1 MSDVQLLD
9 PTTASPAPSL
19 TNTAP
24 PAPALPAPASAVGA
38 EVGGSATVL
47 SAGQAGDLFGHV
59 APPPAAD
66 GLGITPRRV
75 QSQTIHAN
83 SDHLFDAIADGT
95 SINPQH
101 SARRRSTI
109 RSTAQ
114 NMLGAASDVGLT
126 RENQFAYML
135 ATAERESHLGNLMTE
150 GAGPGG
156 PEAYFDR
163 KYGPSTRKGAEL
175 GNTEEGDGARFR
187 GRGLV
192 QITGRTNYADW
203 TQRLNS
209 AGVLHNGAAPDL
221 VNQPEQAAD
230 PQLAA
235 RIAAGGMKT
244 GSFTG
249 RKLGDYVNDTQS
261 DFRGARR
268 VINGLDHADEIAD
281 RARSFQQLIHQ
292 NSDEFHG
299 AMMRQQLSHLP
310 SAREPVNLSGP
321 GPIDVSMFSPTPLGE
336 TTSHFGPLSELA
348 KRPIGRFS
356 PTPRPPAPLP
366 VNVPLPPRRP
376 PGL

>member
-1 MSDVQLLD
+1 MSDLQPQSPESV
-9 PTTASPAPSL
+9 TTATLPAASSPTVSPVAANPAPVSS
-19 TNTAP
+19 TPTGGAP
-24 PAPALPAPASAVGA
+24 
-38 EVGGSATVL
+38 L

-59 APPPAAD
+59 APPPSASV
-66 GLGITPRRV
+66 GITPRLV
-75 QSQTIHAN
+75 KTQAIHAN

-101 SARRRSTI
+101 SATRRSTV
-109 RSTAQ
+109 RSTAE
-114 NMLGAASDVGLT
+114 NMLNAASDVGLT

-150 GAGPGG
+150 KAGAGG

-163 KYGPSTRKGAEL
+163 KYGPDTRKGAEL

-203 TQRLNS
+203 TRRLNS
-209 AGVLHNGAAPDL
+209 AGVLHNGEAPDL

-249 RKLGDYVNDTQS
+249 RKLGDYVNDQQS
-261 DFRGARR
+261 DFRNARR
-268 VINGLDHADEIAD
+268 VINGTDHADEIAD

-310 SAREPVNLSGP
+310 SAHENVNLSAP
-321 GPIDVSMFSPTPLGE
+321 GPIDVSMFSPTPLGG
-336 TTSHFGPLSELA
+336 TPSHFGPLSELA

-356 PTPRPPAPLP
+356 PSPTPPQQLP
-366 VNVPLPPRRP
+366 SNVPLPPRRP